1 MTEISIL
8 ELNELKNK
16 ETSLVVLYYQK
27 DNLISK
33 LACINLDKLQDEL
46 NLNIYK
52 LQLEND
58 NFDEPLPIISIFSK
72 GVIKTRLF
80 GFHNLSKTREFLQNN
95 SNIA

>member
-27 DNLISK
+27 DNLISE
-33 LACINLDKLQDEL
+33 LACINLDKLQEEL

-52 LQLEND
+52 LQLENG